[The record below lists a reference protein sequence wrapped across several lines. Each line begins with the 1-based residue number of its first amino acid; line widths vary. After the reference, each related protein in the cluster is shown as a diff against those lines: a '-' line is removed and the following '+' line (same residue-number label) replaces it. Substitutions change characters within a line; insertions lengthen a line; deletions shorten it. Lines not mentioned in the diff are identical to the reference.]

1 MLSLHVVTSA
11 VTDRLTGKKK
21 YLFFPN
27 KLISEENSDS
37 WKKENLNYHRFER
50 KQ

>member
-11 VTDRLTGKKK
+11 VTDRLTGQNKTF
-21 YLFFPN
+21 YYLLFFPN

-37 WKKENLNYHRFER
+37 WKKAYLKHHGF
-50 KQ
+50 